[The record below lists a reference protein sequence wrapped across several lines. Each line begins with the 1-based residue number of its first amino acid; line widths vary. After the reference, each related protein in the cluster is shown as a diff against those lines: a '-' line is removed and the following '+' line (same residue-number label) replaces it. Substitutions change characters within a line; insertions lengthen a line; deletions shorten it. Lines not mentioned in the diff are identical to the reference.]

1 MGAFYFNEGA
11 EIKRVV
17 NAMDMETYKKE
28 GKSVEEKLAAKYQ
41 QAVPYFERALK
52 VKKDEEN
59 ASVIELTTNAYSS
72 NKNVDSLN
80 CCYCNHKFRACK

>member
-17 NAMDMETYKKE
+17 NAMDMDTYKKE

-41 QAVPYFERALK
+41 QAIPYFERALK
-52 VKKDEEN
+52 VKKDEDLKE
-59 ASVIELTTNAYSS
+59 ILKQIYRDL
-72 NKNVDSLN
+72 KIDKQVD
-80 CCYCNHKFRACK
+80 